1 MFELGEA
8 LAHPLE
14 GRCQL
19 TELVLA
25 RIHDRLA
32 EVFTVNEE
40 YDHQLS
46 NTYAEIDRLN
56 TILHQIYGSH
66 TWKLH
71 LLLDRVRGR

>member
-1 MFELGEA
+1 MDDLERRVSSLQIERTRL
-8 LAHPLE
+8 LAE
-14 GRCQL
+14 N
-19 TELVLA
+19 ELV
-25 RIHDRLA
+25 HDRLA

-56 TILHQIYGSH
+56 TILNQIYGSH

-71 LLLDRVRGR
+71 LFLDRVRGR